1 MIFFHKYKIKNI
13 ATSKIKIYQVLSSLS
28 RNDIRIYLRDG
39 PFNFDIGIVNLHLF
53 QGTHWILYVNEIFFD
68 SYGCA
73 LPHKLS
79 KFIIKRNTHC
89 LYSED
94 KIQGLTNKRDS

>member
-1 MIFFHKYKIKNI
+1 MIFFQKYKLKNN

-53 QGTHWILYVNEIFFD
+53 QGTHWILYVNENFFD

-89 LYSED
+89 
-94 KIQGLTNKRDS
+94 